1 MAPFKE
7 ERGAAKGRT
16 LSSQFSINKLL
27 IEVTDWKG
35 DLLVI
40 RWDEASGDAWAT
52 QHVRIP
58 AEGGPLQ
65 GVGTPDARASN
76 STRQTTI
83 QDHVER
89 RQRDEQALQEAQET
103 LSSSKASKPAKSPKA
118 GLKRNAKIPKK

>member
-1 MAPFKE
+1 MAPSKE
-7 ERGAAKGRT
+7 ERGAPKGRT
-16 LSSQFSINKLL
+16 VSSQFSINKLL

-58 AEGGPLQ
+58 ETSGPLQ
-65 GVGTPDARASN
+65 GVGTTNARTGN
-76 STRQTTI
+76 SPRQTTI
-83 QDHVER
+83 QDHIER

-103 LSSSKASKPAKSPKA
+103 LSSSKASKPAKSPKRR
-118 GLKRNAKIPKK
+118 LKRNATKA